1 MSELAK
7 IQESAEDRFRR
18 HWAEAGR
25 FGRKTVEQAW
35 YAGKALMEVKEERGH
50 GGWGDWL
57 AAEDIAE
64 RTSHR
69 LIELAK
75 RATQTRQLGEFGSV
89 EEALKS
95 LPALAGKQRP
105 HKAPPKPDPVL
116 SPAEETEVRL
126 EEQTQRADLLQS
138 DLADAKDQ
146 IGVMEK
152 SGGDKAE
159 NMKAR
164 AYGLRFK
171 QIGIGIGKC
180 WNRMW

>member
-1 MSELAK
+1 
-7 IQESAEDRFRR
+7 
-18 HWAEAGR
+18 
-25 FGRKTVEQAW
+25 
-35 YAGKALMEVKEERGH
+35 MEVKEERGH